1 MTGRSPVTVPD
12 LARLVALVAEAAAPH
27 VAFAEADALIARTIG
42 HKLFTIMRVHEAARE
57 VERLYSSNAAAYPV
71 GGRKKREDT
80 SWGRV
85 VLSEGQ
91 VFVAR
96 TPEEIR
102 HAFADHQLIAS
113 LGIGSIMNVPIGFAG
128 RRVGTMNVAHDAGWF
143 TAEDVE
149 TGRVVAALLTP
160 ALLAGEPGAW

>member
-1 MTGRSPVTVPD
+1 MNAPVTIPE
-12 LARLVALVAEAAAPH
+12 LARLAALVAGTADPP

-42 HKLFTIMRVHEAARE
+42 HKLFTIMRVHEAAGE
-57 VERLYSSNAAAYPV
+57 VERLYSSNAAAYPA

-85 VLSEGQ
+85 VLTEGQ

-128 RRVGTMNVAHDAGWF
+128 RRLGTMNVAHDAGWF
-143 TAEDVE
+143 TAENAE
-149 TGRVVAALLTP
+149 AGRVVATLLAP
-160 ALLAGEPGAW
+160 VLLAGERA